1 MPEQTPARPTSQTEA
16 DPTLRRLREYV
27 AAAISA
33 IIILGAVIMMIQAF
47 NYLGSPEEFARVKD
61 MLLFINPLLGVVIGY
76 YFNKVTSEARAE
88 TAESTAQNA
97 MTTAQQAT
105 EGRNQAEAEASTAK
119 SEAKE
124 AKSALKEVGQAVEKM
139 TAETAAATPGV
150 LSVDEL
156 GKPVVDPRL
165 ELQMAW
171 SRARHLVE

>member
-1 MPEQTPARPTSQTEA
+1 MSEQPPVPRLPAPA
-16 DPTLRRLREYV
+16 DPAVRRIREYV
-27 AAAISA
+27 SA
-33 IIILGAVIMMIQAF
+33 IIAVVIMLGTVAMMIQAF

-119 SEAKE
+119 KETKE

-139 TAETAAATPGV
+139 TAETAASTPGV
-150 LSVDEL
+150 LSVDEV